1 MYSPKYVDYVD
12 KKRIESAF
20 YNPKSKPKTW
30 VGINHDNRKSLL
42 SGLAVLLCSADY
54 ERVKRVFSPEHL
66 EAAWEAGKQLRR
78 SVNWEGNG
86 KRVYLQ
92 VKLWYTSYNFFFFY
106 FSPYYSYF

>member
-1 MYSPKYVDYVD
+1 MIIWEIKII
-12 KKRIESAF
+12 RISGTIL
-20 YNPKSKPKTW
+20 SKQNCLRLKFLQR

-92 VKLWYTSYNFFFFY
+92 VKL
-106 FSPYYSYF
+106 

>member
-1 MYSPKYVDYVD
+1 HQIIKKMRYQIYEAKSVKYDAQQ
-12 KKRIESAF
+12 R
-20 YNPKSKPKTW
+20 

-92 VKLWYTSYNFFFFY
+92 VKL
-106 FSPYYSYF
+106 